1 MCIRD
6 RNSVGGLDFLLLGSN
21 IGFHSIIMENGIP
34 MMESMTSSEIGDISV
49 IFPIE
54 SESTDLGVL
63 LIGEKAWKVTF
74 SGEQSTLIQSQISA
88 IDSLFSLLEDSKATV
103 KSVAQ
108 AKIFG
113 RTPIL
118 LVGTDFGLI
127 AWNSTDA
134 SEDIGSPW
142 WVFTSNNADEFVNP
156 DILDS
161 RKTAVVNTIVVEE
174 SNRGSDD
181 VWLGMGGGLHQITM
195 DLFISQPRES
205 ISNERML
212 NLDAV
217 SYTHL
222 TLPTTPY
229 V

>member
-1 MCIRD
+1 MGSEMCIRD
-6 RNSVGGLDFLLLGSN
+6 SF
-21 IGFHSIIMENGIP
+21 
-34 MMESMTSSEIGDISV
+34 T
-49 IFPIE
+49 
-54 SESTDLGVL
+54 
-63 LIGEKAWKVTF
+63 
-74 SGEQSTLIQSQISA
+74 
-88 IDSLFSLLEDSKATV
+88 LLEDAKATV
-103 KSVAQ
+103 KSIAQ

-161 RKTAVVNTIVVEE
+161 RKTAVVNSIVVEE
-174 SNRGSDD
+174 SNSGSDN

-205 ISNERML
+205 INNERML
-212 NLDAV
+212 NLDGLLSGSNDVRAILPLDGTIV
-217 SYTHL
+217 LGSMDGTWCLEGDSDGILGTMQNQTDIPCLLYTS
-222 TLPTTPY
+222 PSPRDS
-229 V
+229 